1 MHGLFWI
8 LVAAAILF
16 AMRRLLPRIGGG
28 AKPGASNP
36 SRRLIKNRRYVAFRG
51 LTVASL
57 KMYFRNRTAIFFSLF
72 FPMVFITVFGLIFKN
87 NGSTFKIDITNQSQ
101 TTMAVQFE
109 KTLKDKVTAFKIK
122 DVSQTQAADDLN
134 KGNADLTIL
143 IPKGFGES
151 DSKTHRPVPSTITAH
166 FNAER
171 PGNGQAAAQILQ
183 EITSG
188 VNDSI
193 TKAPKIV
200 AVEASGVKTKNLTYI
215 DFLLPGM
222 IGLSIM
228 QIGIFSVAFGFVSY
242 KATGMLRRLQ
252 ATPMHPG
259 MFLGAQG
266 LTRLIMAVL
275 QTILLATVGVL
286 FFGFHLEPAAWFS
299 FLVLALIGSA
309 VFQEIGFAIAGW
321 AKTEDQAQP
330 VAQLIQ
336 FPMMFLSGTFFP
348 RDGFP
353 HLLQVITGFLP
364 LTYLADALRQVAN
377 DNASLWAVRS
387 DLLGLAV
394 WAVIAGFIA
403 VRVFSWE

>member
-1 MHGLFWI
+1 MNILWI
-8 LVAAAILF
+8 VLAVAVIFVL
-16 AMRRLLPRIGGG
+16 RRALPML
-28 AKPGASNP
+28 AKKRTATP
-36 SRRLIKNRRYVAFRG
+36 SRRVIKDRRYIAFKG
-51 LTVASL
+51 LTIASL

-87 NGSTFKIDITNQSQ
+87 NGASLKIDIINQSQ
-101 TTMAVQFE
+101 TTMATQFE
-109 KTLKDKVTAFKIK
+109 QSLKDKVSAFKIK
-122 DVSQTQAADDLN
+122 DASVDQASNDLDQ
-134 KGNADLTIL
+134 GNADLTIL
-143 IPKGFGES
+143 IPKNFGEV
-151 DSKTHRPVPSTITAH
+151 DPRTHRPAPSTIDAH
-166 FNAER
+166 YNAER

-183 EITSG
+183 EIVAN

-193 TKAPKIV
+193 TNSPKIISV
-200 AVEASGVKTKNLTYI
+200 AASGVKTKNLTYI

-242 KATGMLRRLQ
+242 KTTGMLRRLQ
-252 ATPMHPG
+252 ATPVHPG

-275 QTILLATVGVL
+275 QTILLATIGIV
-286 FFGFHLEPAAWFS
+286 FFGFHLEPSAWLS
-299 FLVLALIGSA
+299 FGVLALIGSA

-321 AKTEDQAQP
+321 AKNEDQAQP

-353 HLLQVITGFLP
+353 HILNVITGFLP

-377 DNASLWAVRS
+377 DNASLWAVRG
-387 DLLGLAV
+387 DLLGLAA

>member
-1 MHGLFWI
+1 M
-8 LVAAAILF
+8 A
-16 AMRRLLPRIGGG
+16 
-28 AKPGASNP
+28 
-36 SRRLIKNRRYVAFRG
+36 RLIKSRRYVAFKG
-51 LTVASL
+51 LLTASL

-72 FPMVFITVFGLIFKN
+72 FPLVFVTVFGLVFRN
-87 NGSTFKIDITNQSQ
+87 NGASFKIDVTNESNSA
-101 TTMAVQFE
+101 TSAQFE
-109 KTLKDKVTAFKIK
+109 QNLKDKVKAFKIK
-122 DVSQTQAADDLN
+122 DVSESQAADDLN
-134 KGNADLTIL
+134 KGNADLTVL
-143 IPKGFGES
+143 IPQDFGGV
-151 DSKTHRPVPSTITAH
+151 DPKTHRPTPATIVAH
-166 FNAER
+166 YNSER

-183 EITSG
+183 EITAN

-200 AVEASGVKTKNLTYI
+200 AVEATGVKTKNLTYI

-228 QIGIFSVAFGFVSY
+228 QIGIFSVAFGFISY
-242 KATGMLRRLQ
+242 KTTGMLRRLQ
-252 ATPMHPG
+252 ATPVHPG

-275 QTILLATVGVL
+275 QTILLATIGIA
-286 FFGFHLEPAAWFS
+286 FFGFHLDRASWLA

-321 AKTEDQAQP
+321 AKNEDQAQP

-353 HLLQVITGFLP
+353 HVLQVITGFLP

-377 DNASLWAVRS
+377 DNAGLWAVRS

-394 WAVIAGFIA
+394 WALIAGFIA